1 MKLKIVFVSVDPER
15 DTPKVMKNYLSEFG
29 KNIIGVTGAKG
40 DNIELKECLKKFKIK
55 AKKIFY

>member
-15 DTPKVMKNYLSEFG
+15 DNPKVMKDYLSEFG

-40 DNIELKECLKKFKIK
+40 DNIELKECLKKFKIN